1 MISRASLFALALG
14 LSAAPATAATLD
26 APAAKT
32 RIDATLDR
40 VYPALDALYKDLHAH
55 PEVGFQE
62 VRTAKVLAAQ
72 MRKLGF
78 EVMEGV
84 GKTGIVAIYRNG
96 PGPTVMVRT
105 ELDGLA
111 MQEKTGLSYASSYRQ
126 TIDGQPTYTMHS
138 CGHDVHMA
146 WWVGTAQALLAMK
159 DAWSGTLMFV
169 GQPAE
174 EPVTG
179 AKAMVDDGLFTR
191 FPKPD
196 FAFAAHVSPLAVGVV
211 GLKEGVAT
219 SAQDAISVRFK
230 GRGGHGSIPQATIDP
245 IVMGAQFVNDVQT
258 VISRKKDPSA
268 FGVVSVGAFNSGTVA
283 NIIPDEAE
291 LKLSLRSFSP
301 EVRKL
306 LNDGVR
312 RTAKAA
318 ADSAGAPEPE
328 ITYLSTVGAMM
339 NDVPLTQRLSTA
351 LKPIFGEHMLYGT
364 EKDPGGSG
372 SEDFSVFADAG
383 VPSAFIGIGGFDPKM
398 IEDYKAQGKPVPV
411 NHSPLFAPVPEPSI
425 RSGTVVLTLAVLEVA
440 GRK

>member
-1 MISRASLFALALG
+1 MTRRALLFALLLG
-14 LSAAPATAATLD
+14 VPAAPGAAAALD
-26 APAAKT
+26 APAAKN
-32 RIDATLDR
+32 RIDATLDQ
-40 VYPALDALYKDLHAH
+40 VYPSLDALYRDLHAH

-62 VRTAKVLAAQ
+62 VRTAKMLAAQ

-78 EVMEGV
+78 EVTEGV

-111 MQEKTGLSYASSYRQ
+111 MKEKTGLPYASNYQ
-126 TIDGQPTYTMHS
+126 QAIGGQPTYTMHS

-146 WWVGTAQALLAMK
+146 WWVGTARALLAMK
-159 DAWSGTLMFV
+159 DAWSGTLLFV

-179 AKAMVDDGLFTR
+179 ARAMLDDGLFTR

-196 FAFAAHVSPLAVGVV
+196 FAFAAHVGPLPLGAV

-219 SAQDAISVRFK
+219 SAQDAIAIRFK
-230 GRGGHGSIPQATIDP
+230 GRGGHGSMPEATIDP
-245 IVMGAQFVNDVQT
+245 VVMGAQFVTDVQT
-258 VISRKKDPSA
+258 VISRKKGPGV
-268 FGVVSVGAFNSGTVA
+268 FGVVTVGAFNSGTVA

-318 ADSAGAPEPE
+318 ADAAGAPEPE

-339 NDVPLTQRLSTA
+339 NDVPLTRRLETA
-351 LKPIFGEHMLYGT
+351 LKPIFGEKLLYAT
-364 EKDPGGSG
+364 EKEPGGSG
-372 SEDFSVFADAG
+372 SEDFSVFAEAG
-383 VPSAFIGIGGFDPKM
+383 VPSTFIGVGGLDPKM
-398 IEDYKAQGKPVPV
+398 IEDYKAQGRPVPV
-411 NHSPLFAPVPEPSI
+411 NHSPLFAPVPEASI
-425 RSGTVVLTLAVLEVA
+425 RAGAVVLTLAVLEVA